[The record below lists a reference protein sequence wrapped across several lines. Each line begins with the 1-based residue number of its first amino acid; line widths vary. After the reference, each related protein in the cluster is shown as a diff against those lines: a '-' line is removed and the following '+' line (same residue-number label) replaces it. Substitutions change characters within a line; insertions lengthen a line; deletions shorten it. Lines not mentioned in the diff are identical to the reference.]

1 MDADVAILTTEDA
14 TAAALSSGLS
24 FSPVSAA
31 TATEQGSPTYSD
43 AATAT
48 EQVSPTYSD
57 AATATTAAVAAT
69 VAATT
74 VVSG

>member
-24 FSPVSAA
+24 FSPVSV
-31 TATEQGSPTYSD
+31 
-43 AATAT
+43 ATAT

-57 AATATTAAVAAT
+57 AATATTAAAAAT

>member
-31 TATEQGSPTYSD
+31 TAT
-43 AATAT
+43 
-48 EQVSPTYSD
+48 
-57 AATATTAAVAAT
+57 TAAVAAT